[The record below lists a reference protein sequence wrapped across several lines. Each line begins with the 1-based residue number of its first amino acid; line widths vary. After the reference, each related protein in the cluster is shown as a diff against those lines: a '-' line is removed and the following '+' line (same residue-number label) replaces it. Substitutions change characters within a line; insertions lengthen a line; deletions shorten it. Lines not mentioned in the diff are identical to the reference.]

1 MLVTDGLRGHPVAIR
16 FNFPFNQRLIQP
28 SSVEI
33 DQCSELDVPRSDQQ
47 QYQWQQQIGPVD
59 GRVNAN
65 QLLQGKHGE
74 SNSISIAYNI
84 SNSIKCEYS
93 LNNIDDNVSTK
104 NIPYR
109 LQMQVAVSLW
119 SI

>member
-1 MLVTDGLRGHPVAIR
+1 MLVTDRLRGHPVAIR

-59 GRVNAN
+59 GKVNAN
-65 QLLQGKHGE
+65 QLLQGKQV
-74 SNSISIAYNI
+74 SQIVFQLPIISVIVSSVNI
-84 SNSIKCEYS
+84 
-93 LNNIDDNVSTK
+93 
-104 NIPYR
+104 R
-109 LQMQVAVSLW
+109 
-119 SI
+119 